1 MRIVTYILIFIALH
15 IALANAQTLH
25 FSNFFENKMFYNPA
39 FVANNNGFKIAS
51 MTNKLMFRPNSGPFS
66 LNMASLDLSYCK
78 VERVGIGL
86 MVSQQNEGD
95 GRLRTNMIRP
105 VIGFK
110 LKLSEN
116 WLARIGFNANFQNNT
131 IDWSKL
137 IFSDQIDPVKGVYT
151 TSSNANANWNQ
162 TYSTNFGVGA
172 IISANLM
179 PFKFL
184 KKIRLLRKMNF
195 ISRHASD
202 KYYTHV
208 GLSYNNIG
216 IVNDGLL
223 QSNLQPGQW
232 VLHAGTTIP
241 IHAYKD
247 RSGLNA
253 TPYARLIREDYRGN
267 GTNQDLL
274 DIGLSMQ
281 TKYGYVFTAH
291 RNNNSIISNLK
302 SIIIGGAYIM
312 PLGNKRTNALRL
324 NISADINYNS
334 NIIANNV
341 NWEFGLNFLFN
352 VTGCART
359 YKVSICEQN
368 DIGILP
374 PF

>member
-15 IALANAQTLH
+15 IAHANAQSLH
-25 FSNFFENKMFYNPA
+25 FSNFFENRMFYNPA
-39 FVANNNGFKIAS
+39 FVANNNGFKILS
-51 MTNKLMFRPNSGPFS
+51 MTNKLMFRPNSGPFT

-105 VIGFK
+105 VIGIK
-110 LKLSEN
+110 LKLN
-116 WLARIGFNANFQNNT
+116 DDWLIRVGFNCNFQNNT

-137 IFSDQIDPVKGVYT
+137 VFSDQIDPVKGVYT
-151 TSSNANANWNQ
+151 TSTNNNANWNQ
-162 TYSTNFGVGA
+162 TYTTHLGTG
-172 IISANLM
+172 IIINTYLR
-179 PFKFL
+179 PIYWL
-184 KKIRLLRKMNF
+184 KRLWIFPRSNF
-195 ISRHASD
+195 IRNNTNI
-202 KYYTHV
+202 KYYTHI
-208 GLSYNNIG
+208 GLSYNNFG
-216 IVNDGLL
+216 KLNDGLL
-223 QSNLQPGQW
+223 QTNILPGQW

-253 TPYARLIREDYRGN
+253 APYARLIREDYHGF

-291 RNNNSIISNLK
+291 RNNNSIIRNLK
-302 SIIIGGAYIM
+302 SVVIGGSYIM
-312 PLGNKRTNALRL
+312 QIGHRKENALRI

-334 NIIANNV
+334 MVIANNL

-352 VTGCART
+352 ATGCSNI
-359 YKVSICEQN
+359 KVSICDKKE
-368 DIGILP
+368 IGIVP